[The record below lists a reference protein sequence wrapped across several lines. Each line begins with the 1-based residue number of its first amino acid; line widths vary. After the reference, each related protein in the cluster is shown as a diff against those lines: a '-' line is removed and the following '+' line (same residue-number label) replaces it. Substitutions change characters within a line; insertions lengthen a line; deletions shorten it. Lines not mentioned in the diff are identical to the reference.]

1 MEVHLTPTE
10 HSLKKEP
17 KKRHGPMKERAV
29 TTADLLPSQT
39 TEHTTGCAKRDIGDV
54 NNLNMSD
61 SPMSLSHRGAV
72 AVQC

>member
-39 TEHTTGCAKRDIGDV
+39 IEHTTGCAERDI
-54 NNLNMSD
+54 
-61 SPMSLSHRGAV
+61 
-72 AVQC
+72 